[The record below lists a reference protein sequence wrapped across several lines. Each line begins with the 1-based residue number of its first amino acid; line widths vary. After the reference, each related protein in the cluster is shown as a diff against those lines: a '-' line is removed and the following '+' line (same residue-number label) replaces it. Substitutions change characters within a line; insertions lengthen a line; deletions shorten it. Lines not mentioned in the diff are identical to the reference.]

1 MLINIVGFRAA
12 DNEIKMLCRWQF
24 HVYSAFEMEYLTSN
38 GQIGI
43 KAYEFICEFSTYT
56 NLEIRIHSSH
66 NDIFFSYPEDGI
78 TFLKFSHPHIQY
90 PNQAMPE
97 T

>member
-1 MLINIVGFRAA
+1 MLNNLVCFRAA

-24 HVYSAFEMEYLTSN
+24 RVYSAFEVEYLTSN

-43 KAYEFICEFSTYT
+43 KAYEFICEFSTFT

-66 NDIFFSYPEDGI
+66 NDIFFSYPEDGN

-97 T
+97 I